1 MKMQIKEFAKISGV
15 SVRTLHYYDEIGLLK
30 PAFVDGQNGYRFY
43 DEASLERMQEI
54 LFCRELDFPL
64 KSITEIL
71 ASPNYDKQ
79 KALAEQKRLLTL
91 KKDRLERLIVALEQA
106 EKGEITMHIPHDLIG
121 GAHDHEHSHTHTH
134 EHPHD
139 HDHLHGEGHSHEH
152 SHECSHDC
160 HSCGSACQHTPM
172 EELMALM
179 KYMVGHNASHA
190 KELAD
195 LAGQL
200 EKLGNRMAYEQVMA
214 AVSDF
219 EKGNMRLSMVL
230 ASLDVK

>member
-1 MKMQIKEFAKISGV
+1 
-15 SVRTLHYYDEIGLLK
+15 
-30 PAFVDGQNGYRFY
+30 
-43 DEASLERMQEI
+43 
-54 LFCRELDFPL
+54 
-64 KSITEIL
+64 
-71 ASPNYDKQ
+71 
-79 KALAEQKRLLTL
+79 
-91 KKDRLERLIVALEQA
+91 
-106 EKGEITMHIPHDLIG
+106 MHVH
-121 GAHDHEHSHTHTH
+121 HDHLPGHH
-134 EHPHD
+134 HD
-139 HDHLHGEGHSHEH
+139 HDHHHDHG
-152 SHECSHDC
+152 CSG
-160 HSCGSACQHTPM
+160 SCQGCASQCEHTPM

-230 ASLDVK
+230 ASMDIK